1 MFYSAE
7 MFRISSLETA
17 SQETLRELLRAGAI
31 LDMPGRNHRWR
42 IRDMMRGGRGG
53 DGSEPGGRWVWL
65 GQQKG
70 GSRFEGPP
78 PSGPAPGRAGAEG
91 ENEGTQAPP
100 LQTTAPAPACSL
112 RMAAMWVSGP
122 GLAPAGRGL
131 CQNPPCARLPLSRR
145 PSVWVPSGQSCPPP
159 SCALCFWLMHQ
170 PDSLKQNHL
179 LSRQDPLFLSWHQ
192 MELLRR
198 QRSFLS
204 PEGVE
209 MAPQATYVHTS
220 LVGFRDEVNRASP
233 LKTAQ
238 MTRGDA
244 GAHLTESSAKYS

>member
-1 MFYSAE
+1 MGVN
-7 MFRISSLETA
+7 L
-17 SQETLRELLRAGAI
+17 
-31 LDMPGRNHRWR
+31 
-42 IRDMMRGGRGG
+42 G
-53 DGSEPGGRWVWL
+53 DGGSGWANR
-65 GQQKG
+65 KG
-70 GSRFEGPP
+70 GPASRD
-78 PSGPAPGRAGAEG
+78 RH
-91 ENEGTQAPP
+91 P
-100 LQTTAPAPACSL
+100 LGL
-112 RMAAMWVSGP
+112 RQ
-122 GLAPAGRGL
+122 AGRGL
-131 CQNPPCARLPLSRR
+131 RVRTKGHRPLPCRPRPPPRLFSADGSYVGEWPGAGTCRPRPVPEPTLCAATPSRR